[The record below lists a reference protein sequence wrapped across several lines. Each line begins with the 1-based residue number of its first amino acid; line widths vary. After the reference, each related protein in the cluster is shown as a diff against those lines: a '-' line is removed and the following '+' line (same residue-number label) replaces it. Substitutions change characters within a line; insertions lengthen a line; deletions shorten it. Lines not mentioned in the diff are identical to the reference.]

1 MGEVRKTKE
10 LDHYLK
16 RIILKVPDKI
26 QQFIDNA
33 DGEFS
38 MTYYTGDWSKD
49 IYDNF
54 TELQAEKIFKSM
66 SYLEFRKYF
75 SEPVE
80 VVLPTIITIPFGH
93 FMVSPK

>member
-16 RIILKVPDKI
+16 RIILKVPDRI
-26 QQFIDNA
+26 QKFIDNA
-33 DGEFS
+33 EGDFS

-54 TELQAEKIFKSM
+54 TELQAEKIFKRMAQFQSKI
-66 SYLEFRKYF
+66 SFVQKKNQPSIGGYEYKVARF
-75 SEPVE
+75 
-80 VVLPTIITIPFGH
+80 
-93 FMVSPK
+93 

>member
-16 RIILKVPDKI
+16 RIILKDPDKI

-33 DGEFS
+33 DGEFP

-54 TELQAEKIFKSM
+54 TEYKQKR
-66 SYLEFRKYF
+66 YLNVWHNSK
-75 SEPVE
+75 V
-80 VVLPTIITIPFGH
+80 
-93 FMVSPK
+93 K

>member
-16 RIILKVPDKI
+16 RIILLVPDKI
-26 QQFIDNA
+26 QQFIDNEE
-33 DGEFS
+33 GEFS

-54 TELQAEKIFKSM
+54 TELQAEKIFKRMAQFQNKISHR
-66 SYLEFRKYF
+66 EFTVFIIYKLLYF
-75 SEPVE
+75 
-80 VVLPTIITIPFGH
+80 IWNF
-93 FMVSPK
+93 